1 MTGDITRKLAPPGD
15 IAADSYGLLR
25 TFTDS
30 YGPDGDN
37 LTFDRRLNHS
47 GVQSVV
53 AHEFS
58 EKQAAGLSSVKDDV
72 FFVEKLLSLVLI

>member
-1 MTGDITRKLAPPGD
+1 MPERPVFRKLP
-15 IAADSYGLLR
+15 SRRYRYGPLR

-58 EKQAAGLSSVKDDV
+58 EKQAEGLSSVKNDV
-72 FFVEKLLSLVLI
+72 FFIENILSVALI